1 MAEKNIKARIIIR
14 KATSAEWS
22 ASTATPLKQGEFALD
37 TTTGELKIATQDN
50 QKFADATALA
60 TKELVVGSVQYLGTV
75 GTTTELNAKTPN
87 SAGDFCRV
95 SSTNFTLP
103 STSSITGAAVTT
115 HAGDL
120 LLCESISPS
129 VKWSVI
135 HGELDKNTWTPN
147 SKTAAGY
154 VAAGGSNANKVWKT
168 DANGNP
174 GWRDDAN
181 TIYTL
186 PLAANGTRGGIQI
199 GYSANGAHLPVQLS
213 SEKAFITL
221 TKNGINSAGFNE
233 AYLGWGGKNFAG
245 TYAPIDAALNPV
257 LSPNRLAGFKPAGV
271 LVEYTNDGTTWLTYN
286 LTDAQKTSLFTTAQ
300 TIYIGGP
307 KPNNVTNNSK
317 VRVTIDGVDGG
328 CYTALNKM
336 HIYISTSYSQNTKV
350 TMESYDYNSS
360 TSWHQIITD
369 QPISGWSGW
378 NILNFTLPGTG
389 SFGGTNSTT
398 HQRKIRLT
406 FSHTHVT
413 TGHEQNG
420 LQISKIY
427 AYGGVGWTTPSTLAA
442 EGTPYTYNY
451 AGVMKTMNDVY
462 PESNKVHS
470 LGYSDNQWKSIYGV
484 TLYENGTALSSK
496 YLGISA
502 KAADSAKL
510 GGTAASSYATQTWV
524 TNQGYTKNIGT
535 VTAVKING
543 TSKNP
548 SNGVVD
554 LGTVLTAHQ
563 AVTNKAATLAWNTTS
578 TIATIGGTDVTIK
591 LPANPNTDTKN
602 TAGTTNKTATKMFLV
617 GATEQAAN
625 PQTYSN
631 TNVYIGTDNCL
642 YSNGTKV
649 LTAHQSLAD
658 YATKSWVIDHYV
670 PTSMLG
676 DAAAWDVTE
685 TVTNATNVLPSSVAV
700 KNFVEGQGYIKK
712 VTAAAGSDINTVGTP
727 SVTVTNSG
735 TTSTL
740 TFHQLKGATGA
751 TGPKGD
757 TGETGATGP
766 KGDTGPQGPK
776 GETGAAAGFGT
787 PTATVDANVGT
798 PSVTITSSGANTA
811 KVFNFAFKNLK
822 GQKGDTGPRG
832 PQGEQ
837 GPKGETGATGA
848 TPTITAS
855 ATVSNTTG
863 TPSVT
868 VTKGGTDAA
877 PSFAFAFTNLK
888 GAKGDPGVNA
898 TTTEVA
904 TTSANGLMSKEDKS
918 KLNGI
923 AAGATKV
930 IETTVSGWGFTKN
943 AGTITGIKMNGSS
956 KGTSGVVDL
965 GTVLT
970 AHQAIKINGTAITPG
985 TLNLKAGSN
994 VTFNNSNGTLTINS
1008 SASGTDTK
1016 NTAGSSNSTSK
1027 LYLVG
1032 ATSQSSAGVTT
1043 YSNAN
1048 VYATNG
1054 TLYSDFILSGM
1065 IKSDDYYDSGEA
1077 QWLGFNGSQ
1086 YPGFDLYAEDDSRIH
1101 VDTTLVIDANTD
1113 FAVTPTVM
1121 NKKIVVSD
1129 DTTAYKIKKLTQA
1142 QYNALQTKDASTI
1155 YLIVG

>member
-50 QKFADATALA
+50 QKFQDATALA

-87 SAGDFCRV
+87 SAGDFCRI
-95 SSTNFTLP
+95 SATDFTLP
-103 STSSITGAAVTT
+103 KNSSITGAAITT

-135 HGELDKNTWTPN
+135 HGELDKNTWTAN
-147 SKTAAGY
+147 SKTTAGY

-168 DANGNP
+168 DASGNP

-186 PLAANGTRGGIQI
+186 PLAASGTRGGIQI

-233 AYLGWGGKNFAG
+233 AYLEWGGKNFAG
-245 TYAPIDAALNPV
+245 TYAPIDSAINPV

-286 LTDAQKTSLFTTAQ
+286 LTDAQKTSLFTTSQ

-317 VRVTIDGVDGG
+317 VRVTIDGVNGG
-328 CYTALNKM
+328 CYTSLNKM

-360 TSWHQIITD
+360 TSWHQVITD

-378 NILNFTLPGTG
+378 NVLNFSLPGTG
-389 SFGGTNSTT
+389 SFGGTNSNT

-413 TGHEQNG
+413 TGHEKDG

-451 AGVMKTMNDVY
+451 AGAMKTMNDVY

-496 YLGISA
+496 YLGINA
-502 KAADSAKL
+502 TAADSAKL

-548 SNGVVD
+548 TNGVVD

-578 TIATIGGTDVTIK
+578 TIATIGSTDITIK
-591 LPANPNTDTKN
+591 LPANPNSDTKN
-602 TAGTTNKTATKMFLV
+602 TTGTTNKTATKMFLV

-631 TNVYIGTDNCL
+631 INVYIGTDNCL

-649 LTAHQSLAD
+649 LTAHQSLAG
-658 YATKSWVIDHYV
+658 YATKSWVTDNYV
-670 PTSMLG
+670 PISMLG

-700 KNFVEGQGYIKK
+700 KNFVEGQGYIKN

-740 TFHQLKGATGA
+740 TFHKLKGATGA
-751 TGPKGD
+751 T
-757 TGETGATGP
+757 
-766 KGDTGPQGPK
+766 GPK

-798 PSVTITSSGANTA
+798 PSVTITASGANTA

-863 TPSVT
+863 TPTVNVT
-868 VTKGGTDAA
+868 RSGTDAA
-877 PSFAFAFTNLK
+877 PTFTFAFTNLK

-898 TTTEVA
+898 TTTAVA
-904 TTSANGLMSKEDKS
+904 TTSANGLMSSTDKS
-918 KLNGI
+918 KLDGI
-923 AAGATKV
+923 AANATAV
-930 IETTVSGWGFTKN
+930 TSTTVTGWGFTKN
-943 AGTITGIKMNGSS
+943 TGTITGIKMNGSS

-1016 NTAGSSNSTSK
+1016 NTAGSTNSNSK
-1027 LYLVG
+1027 LFLIG
-1032 ATSQSSAGVTT
+1032 ATSQAENPVT
-1043 YSNAN
+1043 YSNSEI
-1048 VYATNG
+1048 YATNG
-1054 TLYSDFILSGM
+1054 ILYSGM
-1065 IKSDDYYDSGEA
+1065 IKSNDYYDSGEA
-1077 QWLGFNGSQ
+1077 QWLEFNGDRYS
-1086 YPGFDLYAEDDSRIH
+1086 GFDLYGADDSRIL
-1101 VDTTLVIDANTD
+1101 VDTTLTIDANTD
-1113 FAVTPTVM
+1113 FTITPTVN
-1121 NKKIVVSD
+1121 NKKIIISD
-1129 DTTAYKIKKLTQA
+1129 DSTAYKIKKLTQA